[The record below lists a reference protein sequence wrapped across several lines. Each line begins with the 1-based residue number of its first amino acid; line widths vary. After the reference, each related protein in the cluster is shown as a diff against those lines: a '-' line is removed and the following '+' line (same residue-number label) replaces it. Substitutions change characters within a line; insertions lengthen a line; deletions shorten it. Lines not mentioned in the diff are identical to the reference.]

1 MTAGELDLG
10 LVYGEASPIT
20 GVANALDPHDVGEDV
35 IRAAFKQAQVEGHQP
50 HVAKTHVRAR
60 MTVAS
65 VLPQDAKIVRT
76 FVTDRGECAFAT
88 TPTSSIVIQSLGGMT
103 FLAVSSAS
111 ASEAKRLVTEMA
123 SRAPRQAT
131 PDTVRIRTW
140 YDGAISAG
148 HSDRDL
154 EMPEWQA
161 IAHNYP
167 AEVAR
172 GVEALVRTVKPAAR
186 GRLILWHGE
195 PGTGKTTALR
205 ALIRAWEPWCATQYV
220 VDPEAF
226 FDRSRYIDELLTT
239 PAQDVDDEAA
249 AAPGRWRLVVA
260 EDADGFVHESARERV
275 GPALARL
282 LNLTDG
288 LLGQGTN
295 TLVLLTTNSPRA
307 PVDPALVRPG
317 RCLATVGFTRFEPDE
332 ARSWLPEGS
341 RGPNVPVTLAE
352 LYSGKFLS

>member
-1 MTAGELDLG
+1 VASGDLDVG
-10 LVYGEASPIT
+10 LALGEAQPIT
-20 GVANALDPHDVGEDV
+20 GVANALDPHDAGEDV
-35 IRAAFKQAQVEGHQP
+35 IRAAFKLAQVEGREP
-50 HVAKTHVRAR
+50 HVATTHLRSR
-60 MTVAS
+60 MKLAS
-65 VLPQDAKIVRT
+65 VVPQGAEVVRT
-76 FVTDRGECAFAT
+76 FVTDRSECAVVA
-88 TPTSSIVIQSLGGMT
+88 TPTATIFIQAFGRT
-103 FLAVSSAS
+103 TYLAVSSTTPT
-111 ASEAKRLVTEMA
+111 EAKRLLTEIA
-123 SRAPRQAT
+123 SCAPRQAT
-131 PDTVRIRTW
+131 PETVRVRTW
-140 YDGAISAG
+140 YDGAIGAG

-172 GVEALVRTVKPAAR
+172 GIEALVRTVKPAAR
-186 GRLILWHGE
+186 GRLVLWHGE

-239 PAQDVDDEAA
+239 PVQDVDDEAA
-249 AAPGRWRLVVA
+249 EASGRWRLVVA

-295 TLVLLTTNSPRA
+295 TLVVLTTNSPRA

-352 LYSGKFLS
+352 LYSGKYLS